1 MYSKP
6 LIPQFPRA
14 MKWKLQVAATLH
26 TFLLTEQLHA
36 DDANYTLPTI
46 YLLYMKLDISHMFV
60 LKTNE
65 TL

>member
-36 DDANYTLPTI
+36 DDASYTYLQSI
-46 YLLYMKLDISHMFV
+46 YIKIDISHMFV
-60 LKTNE
+60 SKTNE